1 MTTSANSIEYT
12 ISRNGKSV
20 GSFSR
25 NIMCSKPDPAELLKY
40 HPLSEHS
47 IQAWGYDEE
56 EDDWYDEPENLE
68 VYLKKMIPFN
78 KKIKS
83 YFSGEKTVDQIG
95 KELEEERKEDVRKM
109 REHFNKEREK
119 IRNQNLGK

>member
-20 GSFSR
+20 GRFSR
-25 NIMCSKPDPAELLKY
+25 NIMCSKPDPSELLKY
-40 HPLSEHS
+40 QPLSGHS

-56 EDDWYDEPENLE
+56 EDDWYDDPENLE
-68 VYLKKMIPFN
+68 SYLKKMIPFN

-83 YFSGEKTVDQIG
+83 YFSGEKTADQIMQ
-95 KELEEERKEDVRKM
+95 ELEEEKKEDVRKM

-119 IRNQNLGK
+119 IRNKNSSK